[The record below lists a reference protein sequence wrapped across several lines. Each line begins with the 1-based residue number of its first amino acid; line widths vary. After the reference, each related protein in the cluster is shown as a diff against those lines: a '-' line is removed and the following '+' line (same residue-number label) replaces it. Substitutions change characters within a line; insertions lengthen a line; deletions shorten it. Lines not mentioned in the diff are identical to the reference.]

1 MAGHSLTIMEQSN
14 KKLLQRNT
22 YRINNRMFI
31 IHDIEL
37 DTKEE
42 YVYIRYNHSPQV
54 DLKKNEIDFQRAYNA
69 LTKKQ

>member
-1 MAGHSLTIMEQSN
+1 
-14 KKLLQRNT
+14 
-22 YRINNRMFI
+22 MFI